1 MQSSNQ
7 PDFEKLRLILESEL
21 GRELSLE
28 YATGA
33 GNFLI
38 NIYEVLVS
46 DSEVTDEKD
55 DKLWMD
61 TT

>member
-55 DKLWMD
+55 DKL
-61 TT
+61 